1 VPFILFRLDFNDFD
15 AFIVATRGADLMGQ
29 AKLMTIGAWNQ
40 ISSLERMMTAPP
52 ALAALA
58 QLVFW

>member
-1 VPFILFRLDFNDFD
+1 
-15 AFIVATRGADLMGQ
+15 
-29 AKLMTIGAWNQ
+29 MTVGAWDE
-40 ISSLERMMTAPP
+40 ISGLERMMAASP